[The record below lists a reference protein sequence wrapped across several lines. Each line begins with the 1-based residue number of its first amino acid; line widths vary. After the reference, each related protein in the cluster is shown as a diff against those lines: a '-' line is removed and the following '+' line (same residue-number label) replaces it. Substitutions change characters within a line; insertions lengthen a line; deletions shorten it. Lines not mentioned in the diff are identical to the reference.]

1 MAPERETNWKKTFW
15 RSLAAV
21 LGGNA
26 IYYSVERFLPD
37 AAQHR
42 IFELD
47 LGLAVDF
54 WFCLFCYGIV
64 RLFF

>member
-1 MAPERETNWKKTFW
+1 MAPDPKSTWKKTFW
-15 RSLAAV
+15 RSLVAV

-26 IYYSVERFLPD
+26 IYYSVERFLPA

-42 IFELD
+42 VFELD

-54 WFCLFCYGIV
+54 WCCLFCYGIV
-64 RLFF
+64 RLIF